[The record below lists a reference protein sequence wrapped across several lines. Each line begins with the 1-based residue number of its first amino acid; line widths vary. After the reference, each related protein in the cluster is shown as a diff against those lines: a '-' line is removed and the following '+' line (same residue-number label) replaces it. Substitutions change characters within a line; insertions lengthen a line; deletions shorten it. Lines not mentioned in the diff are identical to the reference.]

1 MIKTYQTSF
10 ISHSNSMSVCYFGVF
25 FLSGDWRLFCVRGE
39 AVIEGSLVEVEC
51 CCDSLRSRASLLL
64 LGVQKG
70 QLYLW
75 HGCKSHPGAREVG
88 KRTVERL
95 TQT

>member
-1 MIKTYQTSF
+1 MGDIYQTSF
-10 ISHSNSMSVCYFGVF
+10 RIYSNCIVCVILMCF
-25 FLSGDWRLFCVRGE
+25 FLSGDWRLFCVHGE
-39 AVIEGSLVEVEC
+39 TEMEGSLVEVEC
-51 CCDSLRSRASLLL
+51 CCASLRSRASLLL

-75 HGCKSHPGAREVG
+75 HGCKSHPGARKVG

>member
-1 MIKTYQTSF
+1 
-10 ISHSNSMSVCYFGVF
+10 
-25 FLSGDWRLFCVRGE
+25 WRLFCVRGE
-39 AVIEGSLVEVEC
+39 MEMEGSLVEV
-51 CCDSLRSRASLLL
+51 DLLL

-70 QLYLW
+70 QLYVW
-75 HGCKSHPGAREVG
+75 HGCKSHPGARKVG

>member
-1 MIKTYQTSF
+1 MSKTHQTSF
-10 ISHSNSMSVCYFGVF
+10 ITCSNSMCMCYFGVV
-25 FLSGDWRLFCVRGE
+25 FLTGDWRLFCVRGE
-39 AVIEGSLVEVEC
+39 AEMEGSLVEVEC
-51 CCDSLRSRASLLL
+51 CCASLRSRASLLL

-75 HGCKSHPGAREVG
+75 HGCKSHPGARKVG

-95 TQT
+95 TQM